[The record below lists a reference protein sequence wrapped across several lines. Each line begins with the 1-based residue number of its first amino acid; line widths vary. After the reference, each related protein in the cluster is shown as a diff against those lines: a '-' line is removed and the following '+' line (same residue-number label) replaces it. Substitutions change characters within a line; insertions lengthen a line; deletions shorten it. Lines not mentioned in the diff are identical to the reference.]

1 MFHKPSYV
9 LLTPSFDFPI
19 FYTISVA
26 DLKLGLNF
34 PSLPD
39 YLNTIVEIELSVYC
53 LVSTNRSDMLRQ
65 TCSVQLQVI
74 LSMCDLLADTS
85 HLEIS
90 ETDIRNV
97 TECWKFRIFHRET
110 PVSQPLF

>member
-1 MFHKPSYV
+1 MFHKRSYF
-9 LLTPSFDFPI
+9 LLTHSFGFRI

-39 YLNTIVEIELSVYC
+39 YLNMIVEIELSVYC
-53 LVSTNRSDMLRQ
+53 LVSTNKSDMLRQ

-74 LSMCDLLADTS
+74 LSMCDILADTS

-97 TECWKFRIFHRET
+97 TECWKFPKFHRET